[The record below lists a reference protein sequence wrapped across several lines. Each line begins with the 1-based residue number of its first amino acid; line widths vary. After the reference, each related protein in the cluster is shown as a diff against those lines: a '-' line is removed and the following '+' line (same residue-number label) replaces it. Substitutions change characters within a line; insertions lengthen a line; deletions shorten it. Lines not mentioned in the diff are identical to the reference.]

1 MTFIDLIAEQ
11 NPKATTVD
19 GFDDCIIGIANRYG
33 LEPLLAYSR
42 PAIIKKL
49 MTRDGLSRDEAEE
62 TFDVNIIGSWVGDGT
77 PIFID
82 TEL

>member
-11 NPKATTVD
+11 NPEAKVAD
-19 GFDDCIIGIANRYG
+19 GFDDCILGIAEGYG
-33 LEPLLAYSR
+33 RDPVLAYSR
-42 PAIIKKL
+42 PEIVKKL
-49 MTRDGLSRDEAEE
+49 MERDGLSHQEAQE
-62 TFDVNIIGSWVGDGT
+62 TFDVNIIGAYVGEGT

>member
-11 NPKATTVD
+11 NPEAKTAD

-33 LEPLLAYSR
+33 ADPVLAYSI
-42 PAIIKKL
+42 PAIIGVL
-49 MTRDGLSRDEAEE
+49 MKRDGLSREEAQEH
-62 TFDVNIIGSWVGDGT
+62 FDVNIIGSWVGDGT
-77 PIFID
+77 PAFID